1 MNRCCARVK
10 VFVAVAA
17 SAMLMSAMVRPAAA
31 DDNNAN
37 TVNWK
42 TIVGI
47 VQPGNIVGSFPVAP
61 NPASCPVP
69 PATPVGVGCINGAG
83 QPWTALGGKAKV
95 SLANGNLEFQVT
107 GLVLAGGNSIGTVP
121 ATLTTVKGTLIC
133 IVGTPTTNVII
144 DTVFVPLSSTGDAQF
159 SGSVGPIPT
168 SCTSSNIAF
177 LIRISANRWIANGSV
192 RALGEGSG
200 D

>member
-1 MNRCCARVK
+1 MDRSCARVK
-10 VFVAVAA
+10 IFVAVAV
-17 SAMLMSAMVRPAAA
+17 SAMLMSAARPAAA

-37 TVNWK
+37 TVSWK

-47 VQPGNIVGSFPVAP
+47 VQPGNIVGSFTTPP
-61 NPASCPVP
+61 SCPVP

-83 QPWTALGGKAKV
+83 PPWTALGGKAKV
-95 SLANGNLEFQVT
+95 NLANGNLDFRVT

-133 IVGTPTTNVII
+133 IVGTATTNVII

-168 SCTSSNIAF
+168 SCTASNIAF

-192 RALGEGSG
+192 RALGDDSG